1 MKAFHENR
9 DYNNNI
15 PISCNIIDELNFH
28 AHWHDEVEIIF
39 ITKGCLKI
47 GINTDVYEA
56 HSGSFT
62 ICCGKDIHYINSVEK
77 STQAI
82 VLLFKPEILN
92 NSQNEVN
99 NYCLKHKHI
108 TPELLTTLNVPLK
121 IIEQIQLDLTTTL
134 IELRNKEPNYEYILK
149 SKILEIVGL
158 IFRYIPTTSS
168 NMLNDTYNYYYIKRM
183 QNILRYLEEHC
194 ADDINLD
201 IASSKCNLSKYHF
214 SRLFNNIVGE
224 NLPRFINTLRIDKAK
239 KLLKNNDLTIS
250 YIALECGFKSI
261 RSFNRTF
268 KKLENISPSNFR
280 HNRNE

>member
-168 NMLNDTYNYYYIKRM
+168 DMLNDTYNYYYIKRM

>member
-15 PISCNIIDELNFH
+15 PISCNIIDELNLH

-82 VLLFKPEILN
+82 VLLFKAEILN
-92 NSQNEVN
+92 DLQNEVK

-108 TPELLTTLNVPLK
+108 TPELLTTLNVPLE
-121 IIEQIQLDLTTTL
+121 IIEQIQIDLTTTL

-168 NMLNDTYNYYYIKRM
+168 DMLNDTYNYYYIKRM